1 MIEQLYN
8 NAKSLLAARLYAPYQ
23 QEGVMWML
31 TMENNIGKPK
41 GGFLCDEMGLGKTV
55 QLIATML
62 GNKKRKT
69 LIVVPK
75 SIVTQWVDEIAKFAP
90 SLKCKAWDGPARDS
104 TNINFIDVVVAPYS
118 VMKLGSRLHGIHW
131 DRIILDEAHEIR
143 NRNSKLF
150 KTVNAL
156 RSDIRWA
163 VTGTPVFNSMNDFVS
178 LCEFVGIPRVLVQG
192 MSNKVKD
199 IYILRRTKQDLEMID
214 IPECHF
220 ENVELAMHK
229 DERRLYEYVFE
240 DAQETIKEIFKTT
253 TNISAKNMELLEC
266 LLRARQCCIWPQMY
280 YDGVAKKSETEPE
293 LWVGRSNK
301 MDTLFRMVEGHP
313 EEKALIFCQFTGEMN
328 HIQQNI
334 NGPVF
339 RIDGSVSKDGRLE
352 QIRLFKKAESNAVL
366 IIQIKSGGQGLNLQE
381 ATRVYITAPSWNPA
395 TELQAVG
402 RCHRSGQT
410 KNVYVKKL
418 VYENSVEEG
427 MMALQGH
434 KSTICAEV
442 LHDKRI
448 EDQIPVKERR
458 SKISILDIKKI
469 FRA

>member
-1 MIEQLYN
+1 MSKPKMIEQLYN

-55 QLIATML
+55 QLIATIL

-75 SIVTQWVDEIAKFAP
+75 SIVSQWVDEIAKFAP
-90 SLKCKAWDGPARDS
+90 SLRCKAWDGPARDS
-104 TNINFIDVVVAPYS
+104 TNINFVDVVVAPYS
-118 VMKLGSRLHGIHW
+118 VVKMGSRLHGIHW

-143 NRNSKLF
+143 NRNSKIF

-156 RSDIRWA
+156 KSDIRWA

-199 IYILRRTKQDLEMID
+199 IYILRRTKKDLNMID

-220 ENVELAMHK
+220 ENVELEMYRE
-229 DERRLYEYVFE
+229 ERRLYEYVFE
-240 DAQETIKEIFKTT
+240 DAQETVREIFKTT

-280 YDGVAKKSETEPE
+280 YNGVAKKCETEPE
-293 LWVGRSNK
+293 TWVGGSRK
-301 MDTLFRMVEGHP
+301 MDTLFRMIEGHP
-313 EEKALIFCQFTGEMN
+313 DEKALVFCQFTGEMN
-328 HIQQNI
+328 HIQKNI
-334 NGPVF
+334 KGPVF
-339 RIDGSVSKDGRLE
+339 RIDGSVSKEGRID
-352 QIRLFKKAESNAVL
+352 QMRIFKKAPSNAVL
-366 IIQIKSGGQGLNLQE
+366 IIQIKSGGTGLNLQE

-402 RCHRSGQT
+402 RSHRSGQT
-410 KNVYVKKL
+410 KTVYVKK
-418 VYENSVEEG
+418 
-427 MMALQGH
+427 
-434 KSTICAEV
+434 T
-442 LHDKRI
+442 RI
-448 EDQIPVKERR
+448 
-458 SKISILDIKKI
+458 
-469 FRA
+469 